1 MAMLLRFKKCATIE
15 QKPAIYQQYQSDF
28 NCSGYL
34 SHEIGGL
41 RVGYA
46 MFLVYEAGLETAAA
60 RKRGGRKAML
70 PIANKVVHLVQVN
83 QMEGCDIDT
92 ELLLLSI
99 VKKLEYYCGVLN
111 KIFTKQM
118 EKDLYLIS
126 KECNKF
132 IDTSVT
138 I

>member
-1 MAMLLRFKKCATIE
+1 
-15 QKPAIYQQYQSDF
+15 
-28 NCSGYL
+28 
-34 SHEIGGL
+34 
-41 RVGYA
+41 

-60 RKRGGRKAML
+60 RKKGGRKAML

-92 ELLLLSI
+92 ELLFLSI

-138 I
+138 IQKKDTHDSVTETATSVNDIIVTRQEVK